1 MKLSYS
7 WLKQFVP
14 DLKLSPEKL
23 GEILNT
29 KVASVEEI
37 IKLGQGLDKVIVA
50 EILAVKP
57 HPYADRLQIA
67 VIDTGKEK
75 KEIVCGALN
84 IKTGQKVPL
93 ATDGAKLPNGL
104 EIKKASIRGVE
115 SGGMLCAEDELGLG
129 TDHQGIYIL
138 PIECKAGELLTKALG
153 LDDVIFEIENKSI
166 THRPDLFNH
175 YGFAR
180 EISISNGLKFKSL
193 FEKLSIF
200 SKKNLK
206 NSPLEIK
213 VLNQKLCPRYMAVK
227 IDGVKVLPSPIWLQT
242 KLRNLGFRPINNI
255 VDITN
260 YILLEYGQPLHAFDA
275 DKIDGKRIIV
285 RTAKKGE
292 VLLALDGQKY
302 DLSDQDLVIADSQKP
317 IALAGII
324 GGEYS
329 GITSL
334 TKSIVIESANFDA
347 TNVRRTSWR
356 LGLRTEAILRF
367 EKSLPLVFTEWG
379 IERTIELIQELVQG
393 RVASKVYDLKSVEAK
408 KSLKQ
413 VKWITF
419 NPDKAR
425 NFIGFDIKNQVIKNI
440 LVGLG
445 AEVKIKGKDFLV
457 KPPLSR
463 IDLNIFEDLIEEVVR
478 IYGIEKIIP
487 QPVLGILKP
496 TLQNQGVIIEEKIKN
511 ILVGIG
517 FNEVYNYAF
526 VGEESLGYFGVKKD
540 YQEVTNPLNKEQQYL
555 RQSLVPGLIANAK
568 KNSQNFSDFKI
579 FESGHVFATE
589 ENKKI
594 GGLIFSKEVIKKFDA
609 QDIYQNICQTKYFA
623 IKNVLEL
630 IFKELG
636 IDLFKINY
644 PSEISIRGNIY
655 LEKQKIGFIGENGSQ
670 AYFELDLDI
679 LSSFSKDNKIY
690 QPLSN
695 YPPIKRDLAFLI
707 DKKIKWKEIC
717 ETIKAID
724 NLVCDLEP
732 FDIFQSKELG
742 DKCNLGFHIIYQSA
756 ENTLKAEEVEQIQK
770 KIIKIMEEKFKAN
783 LRNF

>member
-1 MKLSYS
+1 
-7 WLKQFVP
+7 
-14 DLKLSPEKL
+14 LKLSPEKL
-23 GEILNT
+23 GEVLNT

-37 IKLGQGLDKVIVA
+37 IKLGQGLDKVIVS
-50 EILAVKP
+50 EILAVNP

-67 VIDTGKEK
+67 IIDTGKEK
-75 KEIVCGALN
+75 KEIVCGAPN

-93 ATDGAKLPNGL
+93 ATEGAKLPNGL

-115 SGGMLCAEDELGLG
+115 SSGMLCAEDELGLG

-138 PIECKAGELLTKALG
+138 PIECKIGESLTKALG

-180 EISISNGLKFKSL
+180 EVSISTGLKFKSL
-193 FEKLSIF
+193 FKKQLIIG
-200 SKKNLK
+200 KKNIN

-213 VLNQKLCPRYMAVK
+213 VLNQKLCPRYMAIK
-227 IDGVKVLPSPIWLQT
+227 IDGVKILPSPIWLQT
-242 KLRNLGFRPINNI
+242 KLRNLGFKPINNI

-275 DKIDGKRIIV
+275 DKINNKKIIV
-285 RTAKKGE
+285 RTAQKGE
-292 VLLALDGQKY
+292 SLLALDGQKY
-302 DLSDQDLVIADSQKP
+302 DLSDEDLIIADSQKP

-329 GITSL
+329 GITSS
-334 TKSIVIESANFDA
+334 TKNIVIESANFNA
-347 TNVRRTSWR
+347 ANIRRTSWR
-356 LGLRTEAILRF
+356 LGLRTEAVLRF
-367 EKSLPLVFTEWG
+367 EKSLPLIFTEWG
-379 IERTIELIQELVQG
+379 IERAIELIQELAQG
-393 RVASKVYDLKSVEAK
+393 KVTSKVYDLKSTEAK

-413 VKWITF
+413 AKWIIF
-419 NPDKAR
+419 SPDKAR
-425 NFIGFDIKNQVIKNI
+425 SFIGLDIKNQVIKNI

-445 AEVKIKGKDFLV
+445 AEVKIKGRDFLV

-463 IDLNIFEDLIEEVVR
+463 IDLNIFEDLIEEIVR

-487 QPVLGILKP
+487 QPVLGVLKP
-496 TLQNQGVIIEEKIKN
+496 TLQNQEVIIEEKIKN

-526 VGEESLGYFGVKKD
+526 VGEKSLSYFGFKKD

-555 RQSLVPGLIANAK
+555 RQSLVPGLIANAQ

-589 ENKKI
+589 EKKKI
-594 GGLIFSKEVIKKFDA
+594 GGLIFNKEATEKNDA
-609 QDIYQNICQTKYFA
+609 QDIYQNICQTKCFA
-623 IKNVLEL
+623 IKNILEL

-636 IDLFKINY
+636 IDLSKIDY
-644 PSEISIRGNIY
+644 PSGISIKGSVY
-655 LEKQKIGFIGENGSQ
+655 LEKQEIGFIGENGSQ

-695 YPPIKRDLAFLI
+695 YPSIKRDLAFLI

-717 ETIKAID
+717 ETIKSID
-724 NLVCDLEP
+724 DLICGLDP
-732 FDIFQSKELG
+732 FDIFQNKGLG

-756 ENTLKAEEVEQIQK
+756 EKTLKTEEIEQIQN
-770 KIIKIMEEKFKAN
+770 KIIKIMEEKFKAK